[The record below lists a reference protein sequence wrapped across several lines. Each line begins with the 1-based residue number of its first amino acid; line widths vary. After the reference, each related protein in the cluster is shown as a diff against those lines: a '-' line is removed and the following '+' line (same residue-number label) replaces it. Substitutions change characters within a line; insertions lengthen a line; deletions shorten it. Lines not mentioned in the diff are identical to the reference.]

1 MFLLLKYNN
10 LFFIL
15 SEFIFKK
22 FRVGSGLG
30 SKFGK
35 ISGRRVGSGLA
46 FCRVGSGRVY
56 PKNGFGSGR
65 VGSRFLGLG
74 SGRV

>member
-1 MFLLLKYNN
+1 MFLLLKNN
-10 LFFIL
+10 NSFFKM
-15 SEFIFKK
+15 SEFILKN

-65 VGSRFLGLG
+65 VGSRF
-74 SGRV
+74 

>member
-1 MFLLLKYNN
+1 MAFWMFLLLKYNHI
-10 LFFIL
+10 FFIL
-15 SEFIFKK
+15 SEFILKI

-65 VGSRFLGLG
+65 VGSRF
-74 SGRV
+74 